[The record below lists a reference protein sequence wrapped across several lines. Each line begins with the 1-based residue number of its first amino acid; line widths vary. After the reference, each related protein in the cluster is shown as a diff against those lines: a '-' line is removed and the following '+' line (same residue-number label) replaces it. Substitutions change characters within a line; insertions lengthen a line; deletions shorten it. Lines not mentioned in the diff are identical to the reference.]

1 MAFFTRLLGSTALA
15 ALAFPVACGSAPIRR
30 PNVPVGSK
38 VQELRH
44 AAGDGAQDC
53 GEVVEPKGGDTTC
66 SVHPIGECVA
76 AALKDCR
83 AAYGSRVFF
92 NSESD
97 GIRIDWVVLSDGHGS
112 CFVAVVD
119 DKTADPL
126 APKTPILRHCKAMGW
141 QPHDSVPSCET
152 PMPNKCDDAKPT

>member
-1 MAFFTRLLGSTALA
+1 MVVTGLRADASPVRLTKVGAEPGDSSTRPGTAGDVIASQAMAFFTRLLGFTALA

-30 PNVPVGSK
+30 PNVPAGSK

-83 AAYGSRVFF
+83 A
-92 NSESD
+92 
-97 GIRIDWVVLSDGHGS
+97 
-112 CFVAVVD
+112 
-119 DKTADPL
+119 
-126 APKTPILRHCKAMGW
+126 
-141 QPHDSVPSCET
+141 
-152 PMPNKCDDAKPT
+152 